1 MAGSKRLFF
10 LASLI
15 MALLIAGAPTA
26 ESATLELMG
35 YGWSK
40 TEVTI
45 VIKPAG
51 AITKEAI
58 RDIEAAIEDW
68 NFVLNGTGG
77 PLLTLIHDARDADI
91 VIQLKVGGGPV
102 LGYTLVKATKG
113 FSCILEKASIHI
125 SGKAFGS
132 KLSDVGT
139 RNVAR
144 HELGHALGLG
154 HSDDADDVMFFAMQS
169 SEVWGPEN
177 KPITD
182 NDAAAVDAIYPLPE
196 FCELPESVTTGN
208 STLYVAETA
217 SENHFSGVRTPL
229 GPENE

>member
-40 TEVTI
+40 TEVAI
-45 VIKPAG
+45 AIKSGG
-51 AITKEAI
+51 AITEEAI
-58 RDIEAAIEDW
+58 DNVKAAIEDW
-68 NFVLNGTGG
+68 NLVLKDIDG
-77 PLLTLIHDARDADI
+77 PFLNVVLDTHNADI
-91 VIQLKVGGGPV
+91 IIQLKVGGGPV

-113 FSCILEKASIHI
+113 FSCVLEKVSIHI

-132 KLSDVGT
+132 KLSDAGI

-154 HSDDADDVMFFAMQS
+154 HSDDADDVMFFAMPS
-169 SEVWGPEN
+169 SEVWGTKN